1 MRGIFLALSVASF
14 ASATVFQDC
23 GSVGSDVVL
32 SVENC
37 ELPPCLLERG
47 STYSVNIQFT
57 SSQTSDALTID
68 ASANLAGV
76 NVPWPGIDTDGCK
89 QLEGGSNPCP
99 YSAASRVDWT
109 MPVAVLNEYPAVSPV
124 SSAVDRLTFK
134 LKNAAGDPEA
144 CTVVP
149 VTLV

>member
-1 MRGIFLALSVASF
+1 MRGIFLALSMASF
-14 ASATVFQDC
+14 ASATVYQDC

-37 ELPPCLLERG
+37 ELPPCLMERG

-57 SSQTSDALTID
+57 SSQTSDVLTIA

-99 YSAASRVDWT
+99 YSAGSRIDWT
-109 MPVAVLNEYPAVSPV
+109 MPVEVLNEYPALSTVV
-124 SSAVDRLTFK
+124 MFK
-134 LKNAAGDPEA
+134 LKDADGDPET
-144 CTVVP
+144 CVVDP
-149 VTLV
+149 VTPV